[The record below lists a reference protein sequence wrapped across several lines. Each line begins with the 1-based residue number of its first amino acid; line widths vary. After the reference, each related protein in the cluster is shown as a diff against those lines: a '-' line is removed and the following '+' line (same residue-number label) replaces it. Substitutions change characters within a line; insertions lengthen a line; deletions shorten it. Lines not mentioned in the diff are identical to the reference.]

1 VEKLEGGWSR
11 VYYSADSQLP
21 SWVPGFAKDRL
32 IGQALRQSTSW
43 VDKYAQLAVGT
54 SGVNRPPVV
63 LVLLRRLL
71 VAAALVQAKVKM
83 LPKLLP
89 GIWLPP
95 VVGRTADSA
104 LLALRGLLSRLKALR
119 APSRE
124 LTPPPVVC
132 VTTHG
137 GAVPSNR
144 GTSAERNPTPTTPCS
159 GPFLRWFNL
168 TKIGEK

>member
-119 APSRE
+119 A
-124 LTPPPVVC
+124 C
-132 VTTHG
+132 
-137 GAVPSNR
+137 
-144 GTSAERNPTPTTPCS
+144 
-159 GPFLRWFNL
+159 
-168 TKIGEK
+168 

>member
-1 VEKLEGGWSR
+1 MSWSPVSPAPHGVWRDELAARPYGEALHARRLPLSSHRSSPVASPQPRRYVEKLEGGWSR

-54 SGVNRPPVV
+54 SSRSARPPVV

-119 APSRE
+119 A
-124 LTPPPVVC
+124 C
-132 VTTHG
+132 
-137 GAVPSNR
+137 
-144 GTSAERNPTPTTPCS
+144 
-159 GPFLRWFNL
+159 
-168 TKIGEK
+168 